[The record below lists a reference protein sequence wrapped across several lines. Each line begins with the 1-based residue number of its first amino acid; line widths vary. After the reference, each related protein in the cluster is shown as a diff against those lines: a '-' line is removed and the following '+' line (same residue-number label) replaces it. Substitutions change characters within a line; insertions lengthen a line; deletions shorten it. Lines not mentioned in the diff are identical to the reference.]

1 MTTVDTSG
9 KIVTSIMAL
18 ELLESPEF
26 TFGVFTGADPG
37 FLERV
42 FICIKAQGSLF

>member
-1 MTTVDTSG
+1 M
-9 KIVTSIMAL
+9 IECRIM
-18 ELLESPEF
+18 

-42 FICIKAQGSLF
+42 FICIKMLDSLF